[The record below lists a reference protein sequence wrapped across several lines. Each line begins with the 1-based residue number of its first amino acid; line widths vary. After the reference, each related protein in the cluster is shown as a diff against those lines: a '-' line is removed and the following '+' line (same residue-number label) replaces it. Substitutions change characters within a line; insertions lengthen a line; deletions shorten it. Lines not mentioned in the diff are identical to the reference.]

1 MINFRSRTILLGLF
15 SCWTAAAGEPLK
27 VLAIGDSLTEEY
39 RFELPFSAPK
49 SLIPPVANT
58 TSWVEILATRR
69 ADHFSMGSYEAEY
82 FEYNDL
88 RNAGYKFNYGIPGFT
103 ALNWS
108 ALINQNYSSNILL
121 ALGEARTRSKLTD
134 HLGDVDAVIIFLG
147 GNDLK
152 SDYSGIFRDDDPPPV
167 MAQLLENL
175 AEIHDFIRSRE
186 PGLPILIAT
195 APDIGSTY
203 VIATHPNYQDPFW
216 KIRARQ
222 RIMTINEEIIALAAS
237 RGATVIRIDHL
248 TDMIRDRAPFQ
259 INGTEFSFTP
269 DDGNAPLHIFC
280 HDGFHP
286 ASMAQG
292 IIANL
297 IIDGLNQATN
307 AVIPPLA
314 NREIL
319 ASVVGVNP
327 DQPYLD
333 WAGDAGG
340 MIDNPDGDGLT
351 NLAEFL
357 LGTSPTKADS
367 PWSFTR
373 DGGLRFLPLE
383 EPLRFAGLEVLQST
397 TLDNDW
403 TAVPENRIEIFS
415 NGTWIIHPD
424 GARCYY
430 RIAAKPRP

>member
-1 MINFRSRTILLGLF
+1 MEIIRARSLLLGLF
-15 SCWTAAAGEPLK
+15 ACCTVANGEPFK

-58 TSWVEILATRR
+58 TNWVEILAIRR
-69 ADHFSMGSYEAEY
+69 AEYFSMGSYKSTLLEY
-82 FEYNDL
+82 GDL
-88 RNAGYKFNYGIPGFT
+88 RNTGYKFNYGVPGFT
-103 ALNWS
+103 SQDWVS
-108 ALINQNYSSNILL
+108 IIEQKYSSDLTL
-121 ALGEARTRSKLTD
+121 AISEALTRSRLID
-134 HLGDVDAVIIFLG
+134 HLGDVGAVIIFLG

-152 SDYSGIFRDDDPPPV
+152 SDYNGVFRDDEPPPV
-167 MAQLLENL
+167 MARLVENL
-175 AEIHDFIRSRE
+175 ADIHDFIRSRR
-186 PGLPILIAT
+186 PNLPILIAT
-195 APDIGSTY
+195 APDIGSTH
-203 VIATHPNYQDPFW
+203 VIATHPNYQDPVW

-222 RIMTINEEIIALAAS
+222 RIVAMNQEIIALAAS

-248 TDMIRDRAPFQ
+248 TDMIHDMAPFQ

-269 DDGNAPLHIFC
+269 DDDNAPLHIFC

-297 IIDGLNQATN
+297 VIDGLNQATT
-307 AVIPPLA
+307 AAIPPLP
-314 NREIL
+314 NRETL
-319 ASVVGVNP
+319 ENVVGVNP
-327 DQPYLD
+327 DRPYLD
-333 WAGDAGG
+333 WAGAAGG
-340 MIDNPDGDGLT
+340 MMENPDGDGLP

-357 LGTSPTKADS
+357 LGTSPTEADS
-367 PWSFTR
+367 PWSFTH

-383 EPLRFAGLEVLQST
+383 ERLRFAGLEVEHSP
-397 TLDNDW
+397 TLANDW
-403 TAVPENRIEIFS
+403 SAVPENRIEILS

-424 GARCYY
+424 GVRCFY